1 MLFLMLCLQID
12 SVSLEEAINI
22 AFSQSPSFYE
32 SKIALDQ
39 SRILFYQSLSNLLP
53 TTSVSA
59 SYSKSEYSGV
69 TTSGYSGSTSFSV
82 PLFDVDVISSILIAG
97 RQVKGTTI
105 QHRANIS
112 NLILQLKTAYYSL
125 INTQNLLESSEIT
138 IERAQENLKLV
149 ETKYELGSASR
160 LEMLQ
165 AEVFYLRSLQD
176 KTRAKTQKISAQE
189 QLKSI
194 LGLRND
200 IYPTDTL
207 AAPDSTEFP
216 PLDSLISILQEI
228 NYNIQ
233 IAQELRNIA
242 KLELVSSYLA
252 LLPKVSFFYGYSVS
266 SDSLIFDFEYYRD
279 NAVKNYGITVSFPI
293 FEIKSVIFN
302 YLNAKKDLQLK
313 EFEKQRTILEV
324 EKTLRTTYYT
334 LREAYDN
341 LHFASKSLE
350 AASEAATIAKE
361 QYALGVISFLDFLN
375 AEEGLYEAKVSYTSA
390 LTDFYTQRANF
401 SYVLGELTFSKE
413 Q

>member
-1 MLFLMLCLQID
+1 MIPLLLFLQID
-12 SVSLEEAINI
+12 SLSLNEAIDI
-22 AFSQSPSFYE
+22 AFSQSPTYYE

-53 TTSVSA
+53 TVSVTA
-59 SYSKSEYSGV
+59 DYTKSEYSGV
-69 TTSGYSGSTSFSV
+69 TTSGYTGFASLTV

-97 RQVKGTTI
+97 RQAKGTTI
-105 QHRANIS
+105 QHKANIS
-112 NLILQLKTAYYSL
+112 YLILQLKTAYYSL
-125 INTQNLLESSEIT
+125 INTQNLLASSEIT

-160 LEMLQ
+160 FEMLQ

-176 KTRAKTQKISAQE
+176 RTRAKTQKISAQE

-207 AAPDSTEFP
+207 IAPDNTEFP
-216 PLDSLISILQEI
+216 PLDSLISILQEV

-233 IAQELRNIA
+233 IAQEMRNIA

-252 LLPKVSFFYGYSVS
+252 LLPKVSFFYGYSVT

-279 NAVKNYGITVSFPI
+279 NAVKNYGISVSFPI

-302 YLNAKKDLQLK
+302 YLNARKDLQLK
-313 EFEKQRTILEV
+313 EFEKQRTTLEA
-324 EKTLRTTYYT
+324 EKSLRTTYYT
-334 LREAYDN
+334 LQESYDN
-341 LHFASKSLE
+341 LHFAKKSLE

-361 QYALGVISFLDFLN
+361 QYALGIISFLDFLD

-390 LTDFYTQRANF
+390 LSDFHIQRANF
-401 SYVLGELTFSKE
+401 SYVLGALTFSKE
-413 Q
+413 K